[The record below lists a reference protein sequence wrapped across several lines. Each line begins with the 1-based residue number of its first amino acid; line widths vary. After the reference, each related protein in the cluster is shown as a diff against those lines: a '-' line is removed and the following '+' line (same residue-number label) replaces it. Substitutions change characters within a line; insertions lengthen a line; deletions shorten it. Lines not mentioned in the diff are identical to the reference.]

1 MDTYYLVPVF
11 EYMEQPQNSNDFDQV
26 NRKIVSNP
34 NLSEYERAE
43 SLKMALNKLLNQQH
57 QSKDDVRT
65 IVREALREEMQK
77 QQAPPATW
85 IQPYAVPPP
94 TWHQPAPPPT
104 RPQEDTFARDV
115 NVQNVNEKF
124 NNYFKNVKVDETDE
138 EDDYQ
143 SASSEVAS
151 TSQKTSRPQKW
162 RTNSADVSENNIIK
176 SGKVRAT
183 RMKAKL
189 KGGWISRF

>member
-1 MDTYYLVPVF
+1 METYYLVPVS
-11 EYMEQPQNSNDFDQV
+11 EYMEQPQNLGDFDQI
-26 NRKIVSNP
+26 NRKIVNNQS
-34 NLSEYERAE
+34 LSEYERAE
-43 SLKMALNKLLNQQH
+43 SLKVALNKLLNQQH

-65 IVREALREEMQK
+65 IVRQAVREEMNR
-77 QQAPPATW
+77 QQAPPPTW

-104 RPQEDTFARDV
+104 RPQEDTFDV
-115 NVQNVNEKF
+115 NTQNLNEKF
-124 NNYFKNVKVDETDE
+124 NNYFKNVKKDETED

-151 TSQKTSRPQKW
+151 TSQKTSRPHKW